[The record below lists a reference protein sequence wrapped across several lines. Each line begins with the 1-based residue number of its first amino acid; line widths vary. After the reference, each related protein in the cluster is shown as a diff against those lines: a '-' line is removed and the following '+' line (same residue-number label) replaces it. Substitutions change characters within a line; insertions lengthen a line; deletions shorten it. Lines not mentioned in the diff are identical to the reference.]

1 MGKTLVAYFSAS
13 GVTRKAAENLAQ
25 AAGADL
31 YEIIEAFGK
40 WWQCRLTRNIYLISN
55 NYSSAVLEWGCLL
68 LAIWIATEIHTGTE
82 QNLALLAELL
92 QKKCKVENLL

>member
-1 MGKTLVAYFSAS
+1 MFPARTLETVFHQTSSFSCHIS
-13 GVTRKAAENLAQ
+13 IFGLRCTTL
-25 AAGADL
+25 L
-31 YEIIEAFGK
+31 TSSLEAFGK

-92 QKKCKVENLL
+92 QKKCKDQ